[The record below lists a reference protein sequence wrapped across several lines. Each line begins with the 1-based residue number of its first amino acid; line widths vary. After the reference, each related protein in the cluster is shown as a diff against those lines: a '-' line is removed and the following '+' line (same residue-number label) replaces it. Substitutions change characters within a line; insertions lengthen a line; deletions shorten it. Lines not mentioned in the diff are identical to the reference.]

1 MILLFDCFGTIMDF
15 KSVDFDKGLH
25 FMHEKYFLDKC
36 TYEELQAYNLELFHQ
51 VEDLHAKEIETSFVK
66 EELPLYAKKFGTE
79 PIYMSP
85 SEEAD
90 FMLLTTDLDNFEGLP
105 EQLEELYK
113 QGVAMYVLS
122 NSIYSSKGL
131 KELLDRFEIGKYFR
145 DVWSSSDFG
154 KVKPNKDFFMMG
166 IQNALK
172 DNPHESMDSI
182 VYVGDTYEADVAGA
196 TRAGIRSIWINRKEE
211 ADEQG
216 IATKI
221 ITSHDQFLAAVKSL

>member
-15 KSVDFDKGLH
+15 KSVDFDKGLR
-25 FMHEKYFLDKC
+25 FLYEKYFKDKC
-36 TYEELQAYNLELFHQ
+36 AYEELQAYNLELFHQ
-51 VEDLHAKEIETSFVK
+51 VEELHTREIETAFVK
-66 EELPLYAKKFGTE
+66 EELPLYAKKFGTG
-79 PIYMSP
+79 PLYMTP

-105 EQLEELYK
+105 GQLEELYN

-145 DVWSSSDFG
+145 NVWSSSDFG
-154 KVKPNKDFFMMG
+154 KVKPNRDFFMMG

-172 DNPHESMDSI
+172 DNPGESMDSI
-182 VYVGDTYEADVAGA
+182 VYIGDTYEADVVGA
-196 TRAGIRSIWINRKEE
+196 SGVGAKTIWINRKEE

-216 IATKI
+216 IATRI
-221 ITSHDQFLAAVKSL
+221 ITAHEQFLGAVKSL

>member
-1 MILLFDCFGTIMDF
+1 MILLFDCFGTIIDF
-15 KSVDFDKGLH
+15 KSVDFDKGLRVLY
-25 FMHEKYFLDKC
+25 EKYFKDKC
-36 TYEELQAYNLELFHQ
+36 SYEELQAYNLELFHQ
-51 VEDLHAKEIETSFVK
+51 VEDLHTKEIETSFVK

-85 SEEAD
+85 SDEAD
-90 FMLLTTDLDNFEGLP
+90 FMLLTTDMDNFEWLP
-105 EQLEELYK
+105 EQLDELCK

-131 KELLDRFEIGKYFR
+131 KELLNRFEIGKYFK

-166 IQNALK
+166 IKNALK
-172 DNPHESMDSI
+172 DNLGESMESI
-182 VYVGDTYEADVAGA
+182 VYVGDTYEADVVGA
-196 TRAGIRSIWINRKEE
+196 TNAGVKSIWINTREE

-216 IATKI
+216 IATRI
-221 ITSHDQFLAAVKSL
+221 ITKHADFLTTVKSL